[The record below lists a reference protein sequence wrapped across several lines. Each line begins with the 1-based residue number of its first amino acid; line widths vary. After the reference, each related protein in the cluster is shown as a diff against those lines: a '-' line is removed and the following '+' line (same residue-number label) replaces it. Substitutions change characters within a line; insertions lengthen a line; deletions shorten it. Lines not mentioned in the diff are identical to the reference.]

1 MLGPREPGCETAA
14 MDVLVCTTQVP
25 FMRGGLEMMVENLVG
40 ALGAAGH
47 RAEAVAVPA
56 AWDRD
61 RLLDAPTAWRSIP
74 LDADVVIPVNFPA
87 FYARH
92 PRKVLWLAHQH
103 RAAYDGLGQ
112 PWSDLGLDEA
122 SLAAH
127 RQLVDWDTR
136 VLSECLARFTISGV
150 VADRL
155 RRFNGLDAT
164 ALYQPPPLAD
174 RLAPRPGGPGRHLL
188 CPTRLEANKRPGLFL
203 DGLASMATPVDGI
216 LTGVGSLADELRG
229 SAERLGIAD
238 RLEMPGFV
246 SDDDLV
252 DLLREAIAV
261 VYAPYDE
268 DYGFVTLQAF
278 LAGVPVVTTDDSG
291 GVLEWVEHEV
301 TGLVTDGSPD
311 ALGAALDRLVAD
323 PELALRL
330 GAAGRERVRD
340 LNWEHVVRT
349 LLGGS
354 PP

>member
-1 MLGPREPGCETAA
+1 

-25 FMRGGLEMMVENLVG
+25 FMRGGLEMMVENLVE
-40 ALGAAGH
+40 ALGACGH

-61 RLLDAPTAWRSIP
+61 RLLDAPTAWRSVP

-87 FYARH
+87 YYARH
-92 PRKVLWLAHQH
+92 PRKVLWMAHQH

-112 PWSDLGLDEA
+112 PWSDLGLDDA
-122 SLAAH
+122 SLALH

-136 VLSECLARFTISGV
+136 ALEECLARYTISGV

-164 ALYQPPPLAD
+164 PLYQPPPLAD
-174 RLAPRPGGPGRHLL
+174 RLVPRSGGPGTHVL

-203 DGLASMATPVDGI
+203 DALASMRTPVDGV
-216 LTGVGSLADELRG
+216 LTGTGSLAEELRQ
-229 SAERLGIAD
+229 SAERLGIAG
-238 RLEMPGFV
+238 RLDLPGFV
-246 SDDDLV
+246 ADDALV
-252 DLLREAIAV
+252 ELFRDATAV

-311 ALGAALDRLVAD
+311 ALGGALDRLVGD
-323 PELALRL
+323 PELARSL
-330 GAAGRERVRD
+330 GAAGRERVRE
-340 LNWEHVVRT
+340 LSWEHVVQT
-349 LLGGS
+349 LLGGA
-354 PP
+354 PR

>member
-1 MLGPREPGCETAA
+1 
-14 MDVLVCTTQVP
+14 MDVLVCATQVP

-40 ALGAAGH
+40 ALRDAGH
-47 RAEAVAVPA
+47 RAEAVQVPA

-61 RLLDAPTAWRSIP
+61 RLLDAATAWRMVP

-87 FYARH
+87 YYARH

-112 PWSDLGLDEA
+112 PWSDFALDDA
-122 SLAAH
+122 SIEIH

-136 VLSECLARFTISGV
+136 ALGECISRFTISGV
-150 VADRL
+150 VAERL
-155 RRFNGLDAT
+155 HRYNGLGAT
-164 ALYQPPPLAD
+164 PLYQPPPLAD
-174 RLAPRPGGPGRHLL
+174 RLKPRLGGVGSHIL

-203 DGLASMATPVDGI
+203 DAVASMRKPVDGI
-216 LTGVGSLADELRG
+216 LAGKGSLADELQA
-229 SAERLGIAD
+229 STDRLGLSD
-238 RLEMPGFV
+238 RVSLPGFV
-246 SDDDLV
+246 SDDELV
-252 DLLREAIAV
+252 ELFRQATAV

-311 ALGAALDRLVAD
+311 AMGAALDRLVAD
-323 PELALRL
+323 PILARRL
-330 GAAGRERVRD
+330 GAAGRERVKD
-340 LNWEHVVRT
+340 LRWEQVVST

-354 PP
+354 PG

>member
-1 MLGPREPGCETAA
+1 
-14 MDVLVCTTQVP
+14 
-25 FMRGGLEMMVENLVG
+25 MRGGLEMMVENLVE

-47 RAEAVAVPA
+47 RAEAVQVPA

-61 RLLDAPTAWRSIP
+61 RLLDAASAWRMIP

-87 FYARH
+87 YYARH

-112 PWSDLGLDEA
+112 PWSDLGLDDA
-122 SLAAH
+122 SLEIH

-136 VLSECLARFTISGV
+136 SLEECLTRFTISGV

-155 RRFNGLDAT
+155 QKFNGLSAT
-164 ALYQPPPLAD
+164 PLYQPPPLSD
-174 RLAPRPGGPGRHLL
+174 RLSPRTGGTGSHIL

-203 DGLASMATPVDGI
+203 DAMASMAMPIDGV
-216 LTGVGSLADELRG
+216 LAGKGSLADELRA
-229 SAERLGIAD
+229 SRDRLGLDGRVA
-238 RLEMPGFV
+238 MPGFV
-246 SDDDLV
+246 SDSDLV
-252 DLLREAIAV
+252 ALYRDAHAV

-301 TGLVTDGSPD
+301 TGLVTDGSP
-311 ALGAALDRLVAD
+311 AGLGAALDRLVRD
-323 PELALRL
+323 PVLAAEL
-330 GAAGRERVRD
+330 GAAGRARVRD
-340 LNWEHVVRT
+340 LRWESVVET
-349 LLGGS
+349 LLGGA
-354 PP
+354 PT

>member
-1 MLGPREPGCETAA
+1 
-14 MDVLVCTTQVP
+14 MDVLVCATQVP

-40 ALGAAGH
+40 ALRDAGH
-47 RAEAVAVPA
+47 RAEAVQVPA

-61 RLLDAPTAWRSIP
+61 RLLDAATAWRMVP

-87 FYARH
+87 YYARH

-112 PWSDLGLDEA
+112 PWSDIALDDA
-122 SLAAH
+122 SLEVH

-136 VLSECLARFTISGV
+136 ALGECISRFTISGV
-150 VADRL
+150 VAERL
-155 RRFNGLDAT
+155 HRYNGLGAT
-164 ALYQPPPLAD
+164 PLYQPPPLAD
-174 RLAPRPGGPGRHLL
+174 RLKPRPGGVGSHIL

-203 DGLASMATPVDGI
+203 DAMASMRTPVDGV
-216 LTGVGSLADELRG
+216 LAGKGSLSDELQA
-229 SAERLGIAD
+229 STDRLGLSD
-238 RLEMPGFV
+238 RVSLPGFV

-252 DLLREAIAV
+252 ELFRQATAV

-311 ALGAALDRLVAD
+311 AMGAALDRLVAD
-323 PELALRL
+323 PILAKRL
-330 GAAGRERVRD
+330 GAAGRDRVKD
-340 LNWEHVVRT
+340 LRWEQVVST
-349 LLGGS
+349 LLGGA
-354 PP
+354 PG

>member
-1 MLGPREPGCETAA
+1 

-25 FMRGGLEMMVENLVG
+25 FMRGGLEMMVENLVE
-40 ALGAAGH
+40 ALQAAGH
-47 RAEAVAVPA
+47 QAEAVAVPA

-61 RLLDAPTAWRSIP
+61 RLLDAPTAWRMVP

-87 FYARH
+87 YYARH

-112 PWSDLGLDEA
+112 PWSDLGLDDA
-122 SLAAH
+122 SLAVH
-127 RQLVDWDTR
+127 RQLVDWDER

-155 RRFNGLDAT
+155 RAYNGLSAT
-164 ALYQPPPLAD
+164 PLYQPPPLAD
-174 RLAPRPGGPGRHLL
+174 RLRPRPGGRGTHIL

-203 DGLASMATPVDGI
+203 DALASMRATVDGV
-216 LTGVGSLADELRG
+216 LTGRGSLADELQG
-229 SAERLGIAD
+229 SIERLGLAD
-238 RLEMPGFV
+238 RVTMPGFV
-246 SDDDLV
+246 DDDALV
-252 DLLREAIAV
+252 DLFRDATAV

-311 ALGAALDRLVAD
+311 ALGRALDRLVDD
-323 PELALRL
+323 PVLAHRL
-330 GAAGRERVRD
+330 GQAGRERVKD
-340 LNWEHVVRT
+340 LDWERVVET
-349 LLGGS
+349 LLGGA
-354 PP
+354 PR